1 MVWLSSS
8 RMSSLIPGEV
18 RSQRCLLGP
27 PWNVASTYRCWV
39 IFTRPEVLTSTCC
52 EQSQLLLT
60 TYFPWEVDKHVLV
73 RSVGLRG
80 PIDGGHP
87 KSSSHANPDAAAF
100 YLDNASDSVADFH
113 KYLGWYD
120 FLGQLHANNHRL
132 SKPHQPHQGPNDE
145 FQIPKTHPHGC
156 LICVQWYRRQLILN
170 LGKQG
175 KVHQELI

>member
-8 RMSSLIPGEV
+8 RMSFLIPGEV

-39 IFTRPEVLTSTCC
+39 IFTRPEVLTSNCC
-52 EQSQLLLT
+52 EQSQLLLM
-60 TYFPWEVDKHVLV
+60 TYFPCEVDKHVMV
-73 RSVGLRG
+73 RSVGLRS

-113 KYLGWYD
+113 KYLRWYD
-120 FLGQLHANNHRL
+120 FLGQLPLTSPGNVPDLDRVGTRSRSGTNV
-132 SKPHQPHQGPNDE
+132 PNQVTNLE
-145 FQIPKTHPHGC
+145 FCSQ
-156 LICVQWYRRQLILN
+156 VN
-170 LGKQG
+170 LFEVGG
-175 KVHQELI
+175 TFFCCFLKV

>member
-8 RMSSLIPGEV
+8 RMSFLIPGEV
-18 RSQRCLLGP
+18 RSQRCFLGP

-73 RSVGLRG
+73 RSVGLRS

-113 KYLGWYD
+113 KYLRWYD
-120 FLGQLHANNHRL
+120 FLGQLPITTDSQNHISHIRDPMTS
-132 SKPHQPHQGPNDE
+132 SKFLKHTPTVALYVFNGIEGN
-145 FQIPKTHPHGC
+145 
-156 LICVQWYRRQLILN
+156 
-170 LGKQG
+170 
-175 KVHQELI
+175 